1 MGCFV
6 RFVHLGW
13 KKINSK
19 LKKIKKKK
27 KKNVIHSARKNT
39 QKLFE
44 KNSTVFT
51 CPLKI
56 LLKKP
61 SRCGEIVA
69 KFPPPPFAYTTRI
82 KTIQNY
88 KKKNLSVKILLC
100 ESLSYCSC
108 CSLQLHL
115 YECLNKVKKAE
126 KHIDLMG
133 IMIKK

>member
-1 MGCFV
+1 MLFTQQE
-6 RFVHLGW
+6 
-13 KKINSK
+13 KIHKNC
-19 LKKIKKKK
+19 LK
-27 KKNVIHSARKNT
+27 
-39 QKLFE
+39 

-56 LLKKP
+56 LLKIAKKTFEMRGNRRKISP
-61 SRCGEIVA
+61 SSFRIY
-69 KFPPPPFAYTTRI
+69 YTHKNHT
-82 KTIQNY
+82 KLQ
-88 KKKNLSVKILLC
+88 KKNLSVKILLC

-133 IMIKK
+133 IMINLVENPLLIHSPDLARA

>member
-1 MGCFV
+1 MLFTQQE
-6 RFVHLGW
+6 
-13 KKINSK
+13 KIHKNC
-19 LKKIKKKK
+19 LK
-27 KKNVIHSARKNT
+27 
-39 QKLFE
+39 

-56 LLKKP
+56 LLKIAKKP

-88 KKKNLSVKILLC
+88 KKNLSVKILLC

-133 IMIKK
+133 IMINLLENPLLIHSPDLARA